1 MGVARQGSTVPDD
14 QPLSEKSLLKL
25 MQAVVEISA
34 CLDVEEV
41 IRTTLNHLS
50 KLLHVR
56 KREVWSCFQLQE
68 EMTHWQYILPGNS
81 ESLLTET
88 DICWFAQLSPFATRL
103 TEGNIIELHEGDA
116 GLHEEER
123 SFLGDRKISRI
134 LALPVISKRQMWG
147 VMGVS
152 CLQKS
157 APFNEE
163 EITIGKILANQAAIA
178 LENAYL
184 FHHATRTT
192 QELEALYE
200 ASLQV
205 NSSLELPNVLNA
217 ILKGIISIIRNT
229 RHVHIYLCEPEKIV
243 FGAAMWSDGSTETP
257 WKLPREQGITRK
269 VAESGEVYLIPDYSQ
284 HPLYQDSPE
293 EWGRSMVSIPLKIN
307 ERVVGVM
314 NVAFNH
320 VGDILPDTLRLME
333 LLAAQAATAIDKA
346 SLHAQVEQQART
358 DALTA
363 LPNRRA
369 FDERLSD
376 EIRRSSR
383 YKHVFS
389 MLMMDLNGFKL
400 INDTYGHPAGD
411 SALQQVAVFLRE
423 AVRDTDF
430 VARFGGDEFALILPE
445 TDQDSAQQ
453 VAKYIRLEMD
463 EHEFTLPGGEKVML
477 SACLGVSSFPEHGI
491 SSSQLVTVADQ
502 QLYEQKRLHKQLR

>member
-1 MGVARQGSTVPDD
+1 MGVARQGSMIPDE

-41 IRTTLNHLS
+41 IRTTLNHLT

-56 KREVWSCFQLQE
+56 KREVWSCFQIQE

-81 ESLLTET
+81 DSLLNEA
-88 DICWFAQLSPFATRL
+88 DICWFTQQSSFAARL
-103 TEGNIIELHEGDA
+103 TEGEIVELHRGDEN
-116 GLHEEER
+116 LQVVER
-123 SFLGDRKISRI
+123 SFLDDRKIMRI

-147 VMGVS
+147 VMGLA

-157 APFNEE
+157 CSFSEE
-163 EITIGKILANQAAIA
+163 ETTIGQILANQAAIA

-184 FHHATRTT
+184 FQHATRTT
-192 QELEALYE
+192 RELEALYE

-205 NSSLELPNVLNA
+205 NSSLELSKVLNA
-217 ILKGIISIIRNT
+217 ILKNIISIIRNT
-229 RHVHIYLCEPEKIV
+229 RHVHIYLCEPEQIV
-243 FGAAMWSDGSTETP
+243 FGAAMWSDGSTETR
-257 WKLPREQGITRK
+257 WKLPREHGVTRE
-269 VAESGEVYLIPDYSQ
+269 VAQSGEIFLIPDYSL
-284 HPLYQDSPE
+284 HPLYKDSPE
-293 EWGRSMVSIPLKIN
+293 EWGQSMVSIPLKIN

-314 NVAFNH
+314 NVAFNQK
-320 VGDILPDTLRLME
+320 GDVLPETLRLME

-346 SLHAQVEQQART
+346 SLHTQVEQQART

-400 INDTYGHPAGD
+400 INDNYGHPAGD

-430 VARFGGDEFALILPE
+430 VARIGGDEFALILPE
-445 TDQDSAQQ
+445 TDQDAAHQ

-463 EHEFTLPGGEKVML
+463 EHEFVLPGGERVNL
-477 SACLGVSSFPEHGI
+477 SACLGVSCFPENGI
-491 SSSQLVTVADQ
+491 SSGQLVTVADQ
-502 QLYEQKRLHKQLR
+502 KLYEQKRLRKQQR